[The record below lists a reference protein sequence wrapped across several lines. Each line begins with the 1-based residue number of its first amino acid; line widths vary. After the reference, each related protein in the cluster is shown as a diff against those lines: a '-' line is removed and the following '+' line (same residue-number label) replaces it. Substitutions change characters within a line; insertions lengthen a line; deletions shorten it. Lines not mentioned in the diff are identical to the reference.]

1 MNEPASSRGAL
12 GIIAGGGELP
22 IAIASAA
29 RDAGRDV
36 FVIGV
41 SGMVSEIELAP
52 FPHIVA
58 GLGELG
64 RALRV
69 LKEANC
75 GDVTFAGRVPRPKF
89 NQIKVDAKGA
99 LALPWVLS
107 AARRGDDALMRTILG
122 LFEKE
127 GFRVIGSDEAAA
139 SLLAP
144 RGLLGSVEPGEQ
156 EFADIARAVKVVRA
170 MGLHDIGQAAVV
182 AEGVVLAVEAA
193 EGTDAMLRRVADLP
207 DTLCGTSSAR
217 RGVLVKAPKPDQ
229 ERRVDLPVVGR
240 QTIELASAAGL
251 SGVAIQAGSTLVL
264 HKSELIARADGLGL
278 FVMGFAAGDYP
289 A

>member
-1 MNEPASSRGAL
+1 MSEARSSPGAL

-29 RDAGRDV
+29 RAAGREV

-41 SGMVSEIELAP
+41 AGMASESDLAP

-58 GLGELG
+58 GLGEIG
-64 RALRV
+64 RAMKV

-75 GDVTFAGRVPRPKF
+75 SDVTFAGRVPRPKF
-89 NQIKVDAKGA
+89 NQIKLDAKGA
-99 LALPWVLS
+99 LAMPWVLS

-144 RGLLGSVEPGEQ
+144 RGLLGVVEPE
-156 EFADIARAVKVVRA
+156 EAAFADIAKAVRVVRA
-170 MGLHDIGQAAVV
+170 MGLHDIGQGAVV

-193 EGTDAMLRRVADLP
+193 EGTDAMLRRVAELP
-207 DTLCGTSSAR
+207 DTLRGTQAAR
-217 RGVLVKAPKPDQ
+217 RGVLVKAPKPEQ

-240 QTIELASAAGL
+240 QTIELAAAAGL
-251 SGVAIQAGSTLVL
+251 SGVAIQAGSTLML
-264 HKSELIARADGLGL
+264 HGSDLIARADALGL
-278 FVMGFAAGDYP
+278 FVLGFAAGDYP

>member
-1 MNEPASSRGAL
+1 MSEARSSPGAL

-29 RDAGRDV
+29 RAAGREV

-41 SGMVSEIELAP
+41 AGMASESDLAP

-58 GLGELG
+58 GLGEIG
-64 RALRV
+64 RAMKV

-75 GDVTFAGRVPRPKF
+75 SDVTFAGRVPRPKF
-89 NQIKVDAKGA
+89 NQIKLDAKGA
-99 LALPWVLS
+99 LAMPWVLS
-107 AARRGDDALMRTILG
+107 AARRGDVALMRTILG

-144 RGLLGSVEPGEQ
+144 RGLLGVVEPE
-156 EFADIARAVKVVRA
+156 EAAFADIAKAVRVVRA
-170 MGLHDIGQAAVV
+170 MGLHDIGQGAVV

-193 EGTDAMLRRVADLP
+193 EGTDAMLRRVAELP
-207 DTLCGTSSAR
+207 DTLRGTQAAR
-217 RGVLVKAPKPDQ
+217 RGVLVKAPKPEQ

-240 QTIELASAAGL
+240 QTIELAAAAGL
-251 SGVAIQAGSTLVL
+251 SGVAIQAGSTLML
-264 HKSELIARADGLGL
+264 HGSDLIARADALGL
-278 FVMGFAAGDYP
+278 FVLGFAAGDYP